1 MKDVVIEL
9 KNFNSRY
16 GKQEVLQNI
25 SLTFPHQTI
34 TAIIGPSG
42 CGKTTLL
49 RSINRSA
56 ELESGYSCT
65 GDILLSGASMFNMNA
80 YSVRRQVG
88 MVFQTPVALPLSI
101 RQNVLF
107 APRYYGLRQRA
118 LQDDLVENCLRKVA
132 LWEEVKDRLHKPA
145 SQLSGG
151 QKQRLAIA
159 RVLAVQPRVL
169 LLDEPCSS
177 LDPASTERVEETIRG
192 LAAELCIVI
201 VTHNLAQAR
210 RLANETAFMLNGQL
224 IETGP
229 TENIFSSPKH
239 EKTRDFVTGLFG

>member
-1 MKDVVIEL
+1 
-9 KNFNSRY
+9 
-16 GKQEVLQNI
+16 
-25 SLTFPHQTI
+25 
-34 TAIIGPSG
+34 
-42 CGKTTLL
+42 
-49 RSINRSA
+49 
-56 ELESGYSCT
+56 
-65 GDILLSGASMFNMNA
+65 
-80 YSVRRQVG
+80 
-88 MVFQTPVALPLSI
+88 
-101 RQNVLF
+101 
-107 APRYYGLRQRA
+107 

-159 RVLAVQPRVL
+159 RVLAVKPRVL